1 MALGLFFV
9 GHFPGCYNFQHP
21 KKFSKKIDPMQ
32 HYASRRA
39 DFGGGF
45 GIVVARR
52 GGFKINVQLP
62 CFGTGIQ
69 LYSKALKAPL

>member
-21 KKFSKKIDPMQ
+21 KKISKKIDPMQ

-45 GIVVARR
+45 GIFVARR
-52 GGFKINVQLP
+52 GGF
-62 CFGTGIQ
+62 
-69 LYSKALKAPL
+69 